1 MKILDRYIGWTIL
14 TATFTVLAVLVAI
27 FTFFAFID
35 QLEDVG
41 RGTYTL
47 WKAGA
52 FVLLSVPTLTYQLF
66 PMAALIGG
74 LIGFGTLM
82 RNGEIT
88 VVRAA
93 GVSKERLVGAVL
105 KAALLMVVLAVL
117 CGELLAAP
125 GLQRAEDLRS
135 SALNS
140 GGVSRSK
147 TGFWARDGRSYVN
160 IRQILPGDRLRDVFI
175 YEFDDLNRLQSSTYA
190 ESAHY
195 EGEGWVLQ
203 NIARTELD
211 DEGMRARHL
220 EEADWDSTI
229 KPDLLAMVAT
239 NPDRLGVISLMRYI
253 RFLNA
258 NAGDAQRHE
267 HALWRKLSYPLAL
280 VAMVV
285 LAVPMVLRAD
295 RSVSVGQRVLVGA
308 MIGLAFHLLNQAAG
322 HLGVVYEVM
331 PMFSAGAPTL
341 IMLLAAGLMLAR
353 TR

>member
-1 MKILDRYIGWTIL
+1 
-14 TATFTVLAVLVAI
+14 
-27 FTFFAFID
+27 
-35 QLEDVG
+35 
-41 RGTYTL
+41 
-47 WKAGA
+47 
-52 FVLLSVPTLTYQLF
+52 
-66 PMAALIGG
+66 
-74 LIGFGTLM
+74 
-82 RNGEIT
+82 
-88 VVRAA
+88 
-93 GVSKERLVGAVL
+93 
-105 KAALLMVVLAVL
+105 
-117 CGELLAAP
+117 
-125 GLQRAEDLRS
+125 
-135 SALNS
+135 
-140 GGVSRSK
+140 
-147 TGFWARDGRSYVN
+147 
-160 IRQILPGDRLRDVFI
+160 
-175 YEFDDLNRLQSSTYA
+175 
-190 ESAHY
+190 
-195 EGEGWVLQ
+195 
-203 NIARTELD
+203 
-211 DEGMRARHL
+211 
-220 EEADWDSTI
+220 
-229 KPDLLAMVAT
+229 MVAT